1 MAKFTMIRDRNDI
14 VMLLTYPDAVKAE
27 MAYLDMLQ
35 TMTEK
40 RMLMLN
46 IEDKIEYPKVRKSA

>member
-1 MAKFTMIRDRNDI
+1 MIRDRNDI
-14 VMLLTYPDAVKAE
+14 VMRLTYPDAVKAE